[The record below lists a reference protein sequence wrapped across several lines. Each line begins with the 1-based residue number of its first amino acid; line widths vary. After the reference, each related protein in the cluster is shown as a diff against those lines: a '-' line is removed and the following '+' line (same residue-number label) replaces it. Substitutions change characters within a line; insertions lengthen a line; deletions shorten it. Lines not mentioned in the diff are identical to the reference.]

1 MPQSDLSFI
10 LQAIFNKFEV
20 WQGKNENSSRQAAT
34 DRRENR
40 PKLFSTGTKDRGRET
55 ERESFLQI
63 EILKVLATATASC
76 ATGATIT
83 GSSGIPCRR
92 EPRLVFELET

>member
-34 DRRENR
+34 DRRESR
-40 PKLFSTGTKDRGRET
+40 TKLFSTQGQGQKT
-55 ERESFLQI
+55 EGERQRESLSYK
-63 EILKVLATATASC
+63 LK
-76 ATGATIT
+76 
-83 GSSGIPCRR
+83 
-92 EPRLVFELET
+92 F

>member
-20 WQGKNENSSRQAAT
+20 WRGKNENSSRQAAT
-34 DRRENR
+34 DRRESR
-40 PKLFSTGTKDRGRET
+40 PKLFSTQGQGQET
-55 ERESFLQI
+55 EGERQRVLQI